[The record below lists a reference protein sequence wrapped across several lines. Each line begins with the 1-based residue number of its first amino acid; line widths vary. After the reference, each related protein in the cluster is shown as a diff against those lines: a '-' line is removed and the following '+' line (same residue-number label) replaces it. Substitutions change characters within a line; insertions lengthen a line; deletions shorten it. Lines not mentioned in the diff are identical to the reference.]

1 MPQRFAEMPRSISLV
16 LALTA
21 AMPVAFSAQNRLGPL
36 ASRVFA
42 DFAALSPSGFRTML
56 DRLRKP
62 ALSPQERSLVRAALP
77 RDGEL
82 IPSRRQAEKLS
93 ALQQVLQYHRRDGQI
108 EVKVVD
114 AFQLAVGLH
123 ARSFILISAPALRLL
138 DSEELQALAAHELG
152 HDYFWNEFQEAVG
165 TNNEERAQELELRC
179 DAVAVF
185 TLTDLGL
192 NPRKLLSALTTGYA
206 LNTRFGPPLNG
217 KLYVPEQ
224 ERVRFLQALIA
235 SVCPAGHPCR

>member
-1 MPQRFAEMPRSISLV
+1 MPAA
-16 LALTA
+16 LA
-21 AMPVAFSAQNRLGPL
+21 AQHWLGPM

-42 DFAALSPSGFRTML
+42 DFAGLSPDGFRTML
-56 DRLRKP
+56 DQMRKP
-62 ALSPQERSLVRAALP
+62 ALSPQERNLVRAALP

-82 IPSRRQAEKLS
+82 VPSQRQAEKLS
-93 ALQQVLQYHRRDGQI
+93 PIQQVLLYHRRDGLI
-108 EVKVVD
+108 DVKLID
-114 AFQLAVGLH
+114 NFQVAVGLY

-152 HDYFWNEFQEAVG
+152 HDYFWNEFQGALDAKD
-165 TNNEERAQELELRC
+165 EERAQELELRC

-185 TLTDLGL
+185 TLVDLGL
-192 NPRKLLSALTTGYA
+192 NPRKLLSALTTAYA
-206 LNTRFGPPLNG
+206 LNARFGPPLNG

-235 SVCPAGHPCR
+235 SVCPPGHPCR